1 MIESG
6 AIKDIVPH
14 PLNNGELSTW
24 HLGRGADSRGQMFL
38 LNAAAWFLSSDRS
51 NILRLAKNIKANV
64 AKNTTLRSKNEKIR
78 EDE

>member
-14 PLNNGELSTW
+14 PLNNNELSTW
-24 HLGRGADSRGQMFL
+24 HLGGGAYSRGQMFL
-38 LNAAAWFLSSDRS
+38 LNTAAWFLSSDRS